1 MSDERNE
8 LEEAF
13 EKAHSYES
21 RAAWGAEGLE
31 TFPVG
36 TLEKRGRLYD
46 LCVDSGGNYWYTVR
60 IRTDRGPVPER
71 EAIFG
76 KKRIWRFSRR

>member
-1 MSDERNE
+1 MSDEWNE

-21 RAAWGAEGLE
+21 RAAWGAEDLE

-46 LCVDSGGNYWYTVR
+46 LCVDSRGNYWYTVR
-60 IRTDRGPVPER
+60 IWTDRGLVPER

-76 KKRIWRFSRR
+76 KRRFKRRR